1 MSDKFGRCGIKFCIY
16 TKFYV
21 IADRIVALFSQC
33 RIHVQIDYLIIVN
46 SLDEGEKN
54 TVNNIRTV
62 ISASEKKKGA

>member
-33 RIHVQIDYLIIVN
+33 RIHVQIDMYLYA
-46 SLDEGEKN
+46 LDEG
-54 TVNNIRTV
+54 V
-62 ISASEKKKGA
+62 